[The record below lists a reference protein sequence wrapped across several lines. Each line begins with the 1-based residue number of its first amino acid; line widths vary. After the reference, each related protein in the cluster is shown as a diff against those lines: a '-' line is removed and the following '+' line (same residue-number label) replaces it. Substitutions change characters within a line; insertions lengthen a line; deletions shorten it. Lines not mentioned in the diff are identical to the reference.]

1 MNYIKHIKEYVL
13 NYKNIRNEQKKL
25 TNNKKN
31 IIFQISTL
39 YHFEIIKDL
48 FLELKKNKNVNLIL
62 AIDSFNIESVNYLKP
77 YTKNIIPSNIIRYL
91 KNIKLFIKTSYEIF
105 GPKNT
110 EQILIFHGFPV
121 KNTSIKKEYIDN
133 IDYYFT
139 SSKLEESVYRYIS
152 KNLIE
157 KEKFK
162 KIGYTKLDKLFS
174 QNYKISIKYHK
185 REKNIIYAPSWDEG
199 TSLRTYGVELL
210 ELIANNFQSYNLFVK
225 LHPALL
231 ENSYS
236 KNFKFYTGGVN
247 WEEKILSLKK
257 KYKNLYFIKDNLVDL
272 IKIGDLLI
280 TDISG
285 AALEFIYFNK
295 KVLFIESEKFYKKTQ
310 KERNF
315 DASLSK
321 NSIKFNG
328 GRNYGMKIKK
338 LSDVVPKIK
347 KTIDKKVNHSFRKK
361 FPYYNEGLAIKAA
374 INEIYHYIE

>member
-247 WEEKILSLKK
+247 WEEQILPIKK
-257 KYKNLYFIKDNLVDL
+257 K
-272 IKIGDLLI
+272 
-280 TDISG
+280 
-285 AALEFIYFNK
+285 
-295 KVLFIESEKFYKKTQ
+295 
-310 KERNF
+310 
-315 DASLSK
+315 
-321 NSIKFNG
+321 
-328 GRNYGMKIKK
+328 
-338 LSDVVPKIK
+338 
-347 KTIDKKVNHSFRKK
+347 
-361 FPYYNEGLAIKAA
+361 
-374 INEIYHYIE
+374 

>member
-1 MNYIKHIKEYVL
+1 MNFIKHIKEYVF
-13 NYKNIRNEQKKL
+13 NYKDIKNQQKKL

-48 FLELKKNKNVNLIL
+48 FLELKKNKNINLIL
-62 AIDSFNIESVNYLKP
+62 AIDSINIESINYLKP
-77 YTKNIIPSNIIRYL
+77 YTKNIVDSKVIRYL

-105 GPKNT
+105 GPKGT
-110 EQILIFHGFPV
+110 KQILIFHGFPV
-121 KNTSIKKEYIDN
+121 KNTSINKKYIDN

-139 SSKLEESVYRYIS
+139 SSKLEESVYRHIS
-152 KNLIE
+152 KNLIK

-162 KIGYTKLDKLFS
+162 KIGYTKLDKLFN
-174 QNYKISIKYHK
+174 QNYKISIRYHK
-185 REKNIIYAPSWDEG
+185 RKKNIIYAPSWDEG
-199 TSLRTYGVELL
+199 TSLRTYGIKLL
-210 ELIANNFQSYNLFVK
+210 ELIASNFQSYNLFVK

-231 ENSYS
+231 ENSCS
-236 KNFKFYTGGVN
+236 KNFNFYTGGIN
-247 WEEKILSLKK
+247 WEKKILSLKTK
-257 KYKNLYFIKDNLVDL
+257 HKNLYFIKDNLVDL

-295 KVLFIESEKFYKKTQ
+295 KVLFIESKKFYKKTQ

-315 DASLSK
+315 NSKLSK

-328 GRNYGMKIKK
+328 GRGYGMKIKK
-338 LSDVVPKIK
+338 LSEVVPQIK
-347 KTIDKKVNHSFRKK
+347 KTLKQKVSHNFSKK

-374 INEIYHYIE
+374 INEINDYIE